1 MKSKGLVGK
10 IEKIVDESVYAKNVV
25 VSIAQKKALKQ
36 LKKISEE
43 SSNEYPKID
52 NPKTI
57 IFNRVYSV
65 YADSIF
71 NEVGIAKALQLLGHN
86 VKFYMCGGKLYNC
99 SAVFTMKNP
108 ANKKRCETCI
118 DFGKQFLSIMDIP
131 FETYEDILKDKK
143 YSIPENREE
152 RENYGYKGINA
163 GRHAKTSADRFY
175 LGLKPDKTKYDYNE
189 LLGQHLLNSLAS
201 IDVAEYSYK
210 KDKPDILYSSH
221 GCYSE
226 WGGFLDYFNERNVR
240 YIVWNYSFGK
250 EYVFNQDDLSL
261 TFKMYLK
268 QKKSLNEQETK
279 EIDAYIDNRV
289 RGKSDTEIYGF
300 KTDNKDLEKMFSFSK
315 YDRVYTMFPNVLWD
329 SSLAKVDRG
338 FNSVYHW
345 VDDTISFFKKNPQY
359 LLIIKIHPGEKTQ
372 QDSLATSKEYI
383 LEKHALSDNI
393 SIIDIDTDISPYS
406 LFKHIDSGLIYNGT
420 IGLELSVSGIP
431 AIVSGLSP
439 YHNQGFTYD
448 VDSVDEYRS
457 ILKNPPS
464 KLDDKRKKLAKLFAY
479 FYFIDSRVPITYV
492 IYKNRTTITYDLNK
506 FEDLLEKEEIKFAV
520 DYILGT
526 SFWKSKTLERKN

>member
-1 MKSKGLVGK
+1 MVGK
-10 IEKIVDESVYAKNVV
+10 IEKFVDESVYVKNVV
-25 VSIAQKKALKQ
+25 VSIVQKKALKQ
-36 LKKISEE
+36 LKKIADN

-71 NEVGIAKALQLLGHN
+71 NEVGIAKALRLLGHN

-99 SAVFTMKNP
+99 SAVFTVKNP

-131 FETYEDILKDKK
+131 FETYEDILKDKI

-152 RENYGYKGINA
+152 RESYLYKGINA
-163 GRHAKTSADRFY
+163 GRHAKTSANRFY
-175 LGLKPDKTKYDYNE
+175 LGLKPDKTKYDYDE

-210 KDKPDILYSSH
+210 KDNPDILYSSH

-226 WGGFLDYFNERNVR
+226 WGGFLDYFDERNVR
-240 YIVWNYSFGK
+240 YIVWNYSFGN
-250 EYVFNQDDLSL
+250 EYVFNQDDLSS

-268 QKKSLNEQETK
+268 QKKSLNDQETK
-279 EIDAYIDNRV
+279 AVDVYIERRI
-289 RGKSDTEIYGF
+289 RGKADTEVFGF
-300 KTDNKDLEKMFSFSK
+300 KTDVGDLEKRFSFSK
-315 YDRVYTMFPNVLWD
+315 YDKVFAIFPNVLWD

-345 VDDTISFFKKNPQY
+345 IDETISFFKQHPKY
-359 LLIIKIHPGEKTQ
+359 LLIIKIHPGEKAVEG
-372 QDSLATSKEYI
+372 SLATSKEYI
-383 LEKHALSDNI
+383 LEKHELSDNI
-393 SIIDIDTDISPYS
+393 LILDIDTEISPYS
-406 LFKHIDSGLIYNGT
+406 LFKYIDGGLVYNGT
-420 IGLELSVSGIP
+420 IGLELSASGAP
-431 AIVSGLSP
+431 AIVSGLAP
-439 YHNQGFTYD
+439 YSNQGFTYD
-448 VDSVDEYRS
+448 VNTIDEYRS
-457 ILKNPPS
+457 FLRNPPNN
-464 KLDDKRKKLAKLFAY
+464 LDDKRKKLAKLFAY

-492 IYKNRTTITYDLNK
+492 IHKNRAMITYDLNN
-506 FEDLLEKEEIKFAV
+506 FEELLEKEEINFAV
-520 DYILGT
+520 DYILGNLL
-526 SFWKSKTLERKN
+526 WKSK